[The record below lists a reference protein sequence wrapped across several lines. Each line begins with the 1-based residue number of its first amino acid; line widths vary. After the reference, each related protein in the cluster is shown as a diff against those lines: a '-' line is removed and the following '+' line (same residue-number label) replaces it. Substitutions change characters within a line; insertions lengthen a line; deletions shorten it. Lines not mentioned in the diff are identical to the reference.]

1 MGGLFGN
8 VIIGGQNCWKEFVH
22 RRDANLFN
30 LLLAVLYL
38 TARKTMIVMRP
49 SNDVMMST
57 ALAAREKVVTQ
68 KVLVSSAGDRVL
80 PLNSGDSSGCRKYWK
95 EVETGSTAKA
105 AGKTLTERVSL
116 TWAISIRP
124 AAISV
129 LPSTERL
136 FLF

>member
-1 MGGLFGN
+1 M
-8 VIIGGQNCWKEFVH
+8 KELVH

-30 LLLAVLYL
+30 RLLAVLYL

-80 PLNSGDSSGCRKYWK
+80 PLNS
-95 EVETGSTAKA
+95 
-105 AGKTLTERVSL
+105 
-116 TWAISIRP
+116 
-124 AAISV
+124 
-129 LPSTERL
+129 
-136 FLF
+136 